1 MNDKLATVWWAL
13 KQELP
18 VHPKM
23 VLIMLANYT
32 NDEKGYAWPTY
43 AQLSKL
49 CGMPEST
56 CRKYVQWL
64 VDRGLIIKEKHIYAG
79 RQRANR
85 YYLPVNVMAFQGAT
99 TEHPRVLPRSRPG
112 ATSEQPRDTLKDTPK
127 DTPISVAGDG
137 EANSTQKEPEE
148 KMKDVKAILPDGHKS
163 FRKRTKAEIFAKLKY
178 NNQNMLTPKSCGMV
192 WDNARLH
199 ASEDTPAKYAT
210 STYKDWGRL
219 NEAQKRCPEDFAD
232 VVWHAVT
239 NWHAFTVYCKKTA
252 TVYKVPEHPSLPF
265 LQKFIEAAQNFYN
278 KPSDLDPVTY
288 SFGLEWD
295 GE

>member
-1 MNDKLATVWWAL
+1 MSTKALFWAL
-13 KQELP
+13 EQKIP
-18 VHPKM
+18 GGPKS
-23 VLIMLANYT
+23 VLIHLADWYNT
-32 NDEKGYAWPTY
+32 HEAAAWPTHQ
-43 AQLSKL
+43 QLAEKS
-49 CGMPEST
+49 GWSVGGV
-56 CRKYVQWL
+56 RKYLDWL
-64 VDRGLIIKEKHIYAG
+64 EEHGLVVREKRMYKG
-79 RQRANR
+79 RQVSNR
-85 YYLPVNVMAFQGAT
+85 YRLPVNVMAFQGAT

-112 ATSEQPRDTLKDTPK
+112 ATTGQPCNTIKDTPK

-288 SFGLEWD
+288 NFGLEWD

>member
-1 MNDKLATVWWAL
+1 MSTKALFWAME
-13 KQELP
+13 QNGLP
-18 VHPKM
+18 PGPKFT
-23 VLIMLANYT
+23 LIMIADWYNKHH
-32 NDEKGYAWPTY
+32 DYAWPKH
-43 AQLSKL
+43 AELSEKT
-49 CGMPEST
+49 GYSIPT
-56 CRKYVQWL
+56 TKRHIQWL
-64 VDRGLIIKEKHIYAG
+64 IDHGLVKKQKQVING

-85 YYLPVNVMAFQGAT
+85 YYLPINVMAFQGVQN
-99 TEHPRVLPRSRPG
+99 ELPKGFKMSYPVDQNDLP
-112 ATSEQPRDTLKDTPK
+112 SNTLIDTPK

-137 EANSTQKEPEE
+137 ESNSTQKEPEE

-163 FRKRTKAEIFAKLKY
+163 FRKRTKAEIFSKLKY

-288 SFGLEWD
+288 NFGLEWD